1 MKHYNLPSPKDF
13 VIFILLI
20 VTLIWVSF
28 VLNGCKNKQVQCEAY
43 SKSSIK
49 SDSLP
54 FNLSEFQKKDTI
66 YDDSWQDEDWFED
79 DRLAQIDDTTFY
91 ILLGN
96 GEWVLI
102 DSL

>member
-1 MKHYNLPSPKDF
+1 MPYEKTAFRIIS
-13 VIFILLI
+13 IIIILISLYI
-20 VTLIWVSF
+20 LF
-28 VLNGCKNKQVQCEAY
+28 GCKAKQVQCEAY

-49 SDSLP
+49 SDSLL